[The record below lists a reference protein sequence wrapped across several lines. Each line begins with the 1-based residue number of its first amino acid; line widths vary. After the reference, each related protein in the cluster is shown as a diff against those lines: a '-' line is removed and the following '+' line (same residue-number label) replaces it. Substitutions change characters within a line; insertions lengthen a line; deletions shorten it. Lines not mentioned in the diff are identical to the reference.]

1 MFNGMSW
8 GYNVLH
14 YITLVQCP
22 SPFGCRFSL
31 GSALSLRHWYTSCIP
46 TKTCSPNKCKNW
58 SWARYRAKS
67 ACKSVCV
74 CCRQKH
80 HLRDLKSYTK
90 QYCAHI
96 KQQWTEG
103 QPLPVQS
110 IHERYNAINCMCC
123 LRLLETPRQA
133 GHASTSTSL
142 DMASKAK
149 AYTADACLKS
159 FVSSCWY
166 FCVCAFWLKQFRR
179 HWPLSLFQQLQKLC
193 CACYRAQSACMC
205 VCAADASPPKSQW
218 KEYI

>member
-14 YITLVQCP
+14 CITLVQCP

-46 TKTCSPNKCKNW
+46 TKMCSPNKCKNC

-74 CCRQKH
+74 CV
-80 HLRDLKSYTK
+80 LPPDTSLKRSQK
-90 QYCAHI
+90 QYQTILCPHQTAVLCSN
-96 KQQWTEG
+96 G
-103 QPLPVQS
+103 QRVNLFLS
-110 IHERYNAINCMCC
+110 SRFMKDDDAINCMCC

-142 DMASKAK
+142 DKTSRAK
-149 AYTADACLKS
+149 AYTADACLE
-159 FVSSCWY
+159 FFQSSCWY
-166 FCVCAFWLKQFRR
+166 FPCA
-179 HWPLSLFQQLQKLC
+179 LS
-193 CACYRAQSACMC
+193 
-205 VCAADASPPKSQW
+205 D
-218 KEYI
+218 